1 MVSPTAVVR
10 SGQVVVRFF
19 QSQAQHINKATGNK
33 IWSTSKVNQI
43 PVDKV
48 KFAKSAEMASDPM
61 EKSLAVR
68 RFGPVHRTPD
78 SKGKIVTHTKV
89 ETVGKNLD
97 GTPRVVEQMPPQP
110 NYLQKTGFW
119 SGNSP
124 KSMPHVKQYGPGIRG
139 PDGKE
144 YVKGEKFHHLLNMR
158 DPAYVA
164 KQQATKLAKI
174 KSEKAS
180 QRMAQFGQKNKP
192 TGQHGKLGDDEI
204 TLFGL
209 GGAVGGAGM
218 GMGFNNNKKKG
229 KRHYDGLPF

>member
-33 IWSTSKVNQI
+33 IWSTSEVNPI
-43 PVDKV
+43 PIDK
-48 KFAKSAEMASDPM
+48 AGRMASEPM

-68 RFGPVHRTPD
+68 RFGPAHRTPD

-89 ETVGKNLD
+89 ETVGKHLD
-97 GTPRVVEQMPPQP
+97 GTPRVVEQLPPQP

-124 KSMPHVKQYGPGIRG
+124 KSMPHLKQYGPGIRG

-164 KQQATKLAKI
+164 KQQAAKLAKI
-174 KSEKAS
+174 KSEKAG
-180 QRMAQFGQKNKP
+180 QKLQQFGQKDKP
-192 TGQHGKLGDDEI
+192 TGVHQNPDGSL
-204 TLFGL
+204 TLFGI

-218 GMGFNNNKKKG
+218 GMGFNNNKKKQG
-229 KRHYDGLPF
+229 KRNYDGLPF

>member
-33 IWSTSKVNQI
+33 IWSTSEVNQVPI
-43 PVDKV
+43 DK
-48 KFAKSAEMASDPM
+48 AGHMASKPM

-68 RFGPVHRTPD
+68 RFGPAHRTPD
-78 SKGKIVTHTKV
+78 SKGKIVTPTKV
-89 ETVGKNLD
+89 ESVGKHLD
-97 GTPRVVEQMPPQP
+97 GTPRVVEQLPRQP

-124 KSMPHVKQYGPGIRG
+124 KSMPHLKQYGPGIRG
-139 PDGKE
+139 SDGKE

-164 KQQATKLAKI
+164 KQQAVKLAKI
-174 KSEKAS
+174 KSAKAS
-180 QRMAQFGQKNKP
+180 QRMAQFGQKEKR
-192 TGQHGKLGDDEI
+192 TGRHDNPDGSVS
-204 TLFGL
+204 LFGI
-209 GGAVGGAGM
+209 GGAVGVGGAGM
-218 GMGFNNNKKKG
+218 GMGLNNNK
-229 KRHYDGLPF
+229 